1 MRVSFGKLL
10 CVIMVAGLLLSL
22 PGLTSQVI
30 AGTQLKSRDSI
41 IRSTEDWPT
50 YIDPA
55 VGSSFSCSI
64 SIVNIYDSLV
74 FPNPDGSVRP
84 HLATSWDV
92 SKDGLTYTFHL
103 RKGVKFHNGDE
114 VTAEDVEFSLQRLM
128 TIGEGFAY
136 LYTGVVD
143 SVKAL
148 DKYTVQIKLSKP
160 FGPFVLSLV
169 RLYIVNKDQVLANIR
184 KPGPY
189 GELGDYGKQ
198 WLLTNDAGSGP
209 YMAKEVKME
218 EYVLFEK
225 FDDYWGGWE
234 ANAPDYFHL
243 SGAVEPVTVRTAMA
257 RREQEITD
265 ELQPL
270 ENYRQMEK
278 MEGVELSVRH
288 NGHNLNIML
297 HTKKPPTDCIH
308 FRKALAYCL
317 DYDTVVTNIYPYSK
331 QSRGPV
337 PFNLPGHEPTVY
349 QYTRNMDK
357 AREELKKSK
366 YYNDLKNYPV
376 ELSWCAEA
384 PEEEKIALLFQA
396 NAAELGIHIEIR
408 KTPFG
413 MMIAEA
419 QTPETTP
426 NASVVFVAPHYAE
439 AGSMLMTRYHSNS
452 CGTWEQM
459 EWLQDDNL
467 DKMIEDALSTIDTEE
482 RFAKYAAIQKYIVDL
497 CPTIWLFDQAE
508 IRAYQANYIYWP
520 AAELAKSEEPSIA
533 VLGYAMYAR
542 DMKVFPEKRQVLLKS
557 R

>member
-1 MRVSFGKLL
+1 M
-10 CVIMVAGLLLSL
+10 
-22 PGLTSQVI
+22 
-30 AGTQLKSRDSI
+30 
-41 IRSTEDWPT
+41 
-50 YIDPA
+50 
-55 VGSSFSCSI
+55 
-64 SIVNIYDSLV
+64 
-74 FPNPDGSVRP
+74 
-84 HLATSWDV
+84 
-92 SKDGLTYTFHL
+92 
-103 RKGVKFHNGDE
+103 
-114 VTAEDVEFSLQRLM
+114 
-128 TIGEGFAY
+128 
-136 LYTGVVD
+136 
-143 SVKAL
+143 
-148 DKYTVQIKLSKP
+148 
-160 FGPFVLSLV
+160 
-169 RLYIVNKDQVLANIR
+169 
-184 KPGPY
+184 
-189 GELGDYGKQ
+189 
-198 WLLTNDAGSGP
+198 
-209 YMAKEVKME
+209 
-218 EYVLFEK
+218 
-225 FDDYWGGWE
+225 
-234 ANAPDYFHL
+234 
-243 SGAVEPVTVRTAMA
+243 
-257 RREQEITD
+257 
-265 ELQPL
+265 
-270 ENYRQMEK
+270 
-278 MEGVELSVRH
+278 
-288 NGHNLNIML
+288 
-297 HTKKPPTDCIH
+297 
-308 FRKALAYCL
+308 
-317 DYDTVVTNIYPYSK
+317 
-331 QSRGPV
+331 